1 MRICAFFSMRMRLEF
16 ISVLSLVFLV
26 LGLAAGPAQAG
37 RTVVIDNNTDEVW
50 SDADNAQIVPLSF
63 PVNYGSGLQSNVS
76 VQLPSTFSSSGFAAV
91 GLTFTGS
98 PSDILFATV
107 AGGGSGVPQVPGLRM
122 SNATET
128 STPANPVDDASIFNF
143 GTVTNADMAPPPPGS
158 PLCEMSLGGIRMC
171 YGPITSY
178 ASFQF
183 VDESSSGNAGDFEL
197 ILQCT
202 VGCGNIGFNLAGFN
216 FSADDFNPNAPLPP
230 QLVSYSLGD
239 QNSLFHPGTWTFLF
253 RNPSSVPEPGT
264 WACML
269 VGFGFIG
276 IVLRHQRKR
285 KVQLG

>member
-1 MRICAFFSMRMRLEF
+1 MCAFFSMRKRLEF
-16 ISVLSLVFLV
+16 VWIVSLVVFG
-26 LGLAAGPAQAG
+26 LGLASGPAQAG

-50 SDADNAQIVPLSF
+50 SDAENAQIVPLSF

-76 VQLPSTFSSSGFAAV
+76 VQLPLAFSSSGFAAV

-107 AGGGSGVPQVPGLRM
+107 AGGGSGIPQVPGLRM
-122 SNATET
+122 SNPTET

-158 PLCEMSLGGIRMC
+158 PLCEVSSGGIRMC
-171 YGPITSY
+171 YGPITNY

-183 VDESSSGNAGDFEL
+183 VDESSSGNPGDFEL

-202 VGCGNIGFNLAGFN
+202 SGCGNIGFNLGGFN

-230 QLVSYSLGD
+230 QLVSYSLGN
-239 QNSLFHPGTWTFLF
+239 QNQLFHPGTWTFLF

-264 WACML
+264 WGYML
-269 VGFGFIG
+269 AGFALIG
-276 IVLRHQRKR
+276 TVLRRQRKR